1 MSVTPRSVKQKA
13 TIRPTRRQALSVFV
27 ILFIINVL
35 NYADRYVLPAVLP
48 IVKQD
53 LGLTTIEEGLLGS
66 SFLLVY
72 ALATVPLS
80 AWADRSVRKHIIALC
95 VGIWSIAT
103 TLGGFSRNFWQLFS
117 VRTVLGIG
125 EAGYGPA
132 SISLLGDCF
141 TKAQRARV
149 LSYWSVGNLVG
160 AAIGFTLG
168 GLIADALGWRWAFYM
183 VGFPGL
189 ITAYLAGRMFEPER
203 GVFDQEVGAVAEDY
217 GVDEAAPLHTG
228 FGKDFW
234 HTAKKLFQVPT
245 Y

>member
-1 MSVTPRSVKQKA
+1 MRTTTPLESKHKIQY
-13 TIRPTRRQALSVFV
+13 RPTVGQARFVFV

-48 IVKQD
+48 KVKQD

-117 VRTVLGIG
+117 VRTVLGI
-125 EAGYGPA
+125 
-132 SISLLGDCF
+132 
-141 TKAQRARV
+141 V
-149 LSYWSVGNLVG
+149 
-160 AAIGFTLG
+160 
-168 GLIADALGWRWAFYM
+168 
-183 VGFPGL
+183 
-189 ITAYLAGRMFEPER
+189 
-203 GVFDQEVGAVAEDY
+203 
-217 GVDEAAPLHTG
+217 
-228 FGKDFW
+228 
-234 HTAKKLFQVPT
+234 
-245 Y
+245 

>member
-1 MSVTPRSVKQKA
+1 MIVKPGSTNSKA
-13 TIRPTRRQALSVFV
+13 AIRPTRNQARFAFFTLFV
-27 ILFIINVL
+27 INVL

-48 IVKQD
+48 KVKQD

-80 AWADRSVRKHIIALC
+80 AWADRGVRKHVIALC
-95 VGIWSIAT
+95 VGIWSVAT
-103 TLGGFSRNFWQLFS
+103 TLGGITRNFWQLFS

-141 TKAQRARV
+141 TKAQRGRV

-160 AAIGFTLG
+160 AAIGFTFG
-168 GLIADALGWRWAFYM
+168 GLVADALGWRWAFYM
-183 VGFPGL
+183 VGIPGL
-189 ITAYLAGRMFEPER
+189 IVTYLAWRMFEPQR
-203 GVFDQEVGAVAEDY
+203 GVFDREVDTVAEDY
-217 GVDEAAPLHTG
+217 SVSEVEPVHASIG
-228 FGKDFW
+228 
-234 HTAKKLFQVPT
+234 
-245 Y
+245 